1 MELIIREIILSLGVI
16 IITVQSS
23 SLIRSLLLVPLRAIL
38 ILAVGVSNI
47 YSGFMSFIF
56 IIIFIGG
63 LIVLLVSVASVVQQ
77 EQGIFLSWGL
87 FLLVCIFIRTGFYKD
102 LIRGSFVEIT
112 VGLMHLL
119 DEIKYI
125 LILFILFI
133 LFICLFV
140 VTKLLIDYK
149 GLIRTL

>member
-1 MELIIREIILSLGVI
+1 
-16 IITVQSS
+16 
-23 SLIRSLLLVPLRAIL
+23 
-38 ILAVGVSNI
+38 
-47 YSGFMSFIF
+47 MSFIF

-63 LIVLLVSVASVVQQ
+63 LIVLLVSVASVIQQ
-77 EQGIFLSWGL
+77 EQGIFIRTGL
-87 FLLVCIFIRTGFYKD
+87 FFLVCIFIRTGFYKD

-112 VGLMHLL
+112 VELIHLL

-125 LILFILFI
+125 LIFFILFI
-133 LFICLFV
+133 LFVCLFV

>member
-77 EQGIFLSWGL
+77 EQGIFLS
-87 FLLVCIFIRTGFYKD
+87 
-102 LIRGSFVEIT
+102 
-112 VGLMHLL
+112 
-119 DEIKYI
+119 
-125 LILFILFI
+125 
-133 LFICLFV
+133 
-140 VTKLLIDYK
+140 
-149 GLIRTL
+149 